1 MPAPL
6 VYVDDLADAAPGE
19 QRALARD
26 DDHHLRTVLRLRD
39 GDEVVLAD
47 GAGRT
52 ATGRLVAGG
61 VELAAE
67 VVTTPAPSPTVEV
80 VHGLPKGR
88 KLDEVVRVLTELG
101 VDAVTPV
108 HADRSPVELRGAK
121 ADKAVARWRAVAR
134 SAGAQSRRSRL
145 PAVAAPTT
153 LETAIGDH
161 TGPDVLTLVAHPEAT
176 AGLGRELR
184 DRGPWPARVVL
195 VVGPESG
202 WSDDEVAA
210 WRAAGATAVHLG
222 ATVLRTEHAATAAC
236 AALALVL
243 GRMD

>member
-1 MPAPL
+1 VPAPL
-6 VYVDDLADAAPGE
+6 VYVEDLGDAAPGE
-19 QRALARD
+19 SRALARD
-26 DDHHLRTVLRLRD
+26 DDHHLRTVVRLRD

-47 GAGRT
+47 GAGRS

-61 VELAAE
+61 AE
-67 VVTTPAPSPTVEV
+67 VVDGVVVTPVPAPTVEV

-108 HADRSPVELRGAK
+108 HADRSPVELRGQK
-121 ADKAVARWRAVAR
+121 AEKAATRWRAVAR
-134 SAGAQSRRSRL
+134 SAGAQSRRARL
-145 PAVAAPTT
+145 PVVAAPTT
-153 LETAIGDH
+153 LADAVAAH
-161 TGPDVLTLVAHPEAT
+161 TGPDVLTLVAHPDAT
-176 AGLGRELR
+176 TGLGTALR
-184 DRGPWPARVVL
+184 ARDAWPGRVVL

-210 WRAAGATAVHLG
+210 WRAAGAAAVHLG
-222 ATVLRTEHAATAAC
+222 ATVLRTEHAAAAAC